1 MWLWKRGTKLE
12 SLALESDCR
21 SESLPSSE
29 SKRSVS
35 VRKKIEGKKEMN
47 ERNSRRKDEM
57 LYFWKRWGR
66 GSGWVLVSRFSLWRR
81 MRREWQKSQG
91 LPFRSRAG
99 SDSRRFYSVGAI
111 DHRSNSLRW
120 WRWAT
125 TSGVTVFWVKCT
137 HRMSWLAGLWNS
149 I

>member
-1 MWLWKRGTKLE
+1 MWKRGTKLE

-66 GSGWVLVSRFSLWRR
+66 GSGRVLVSRFSLGRR

-91 LPFRSRAG
+91 LPFRSCAG
-99 SDSRRFYSVGAI
+99 SDSRWFCSVGAI
-111 DHRSNSLRW
+111 DHRSNSLR
-120 WRWAT
+120 
-125 TSGVTVFWVKCT
+125 
-137 HRMSWLAGLWNS
+137 
-149 I
+149 